1 MTQPLRETKDGK
13 SNMVFYSSEFSKGDE
28 LINGGTLKKGAR
40 FWYLGILHYGK
51 VVSEPRREIWS
62 WTN

>member
-1 MTQPLRETKDGK
+1 
-13 SNMVFYSSEFSKGDE
+13 MVFYSSEFSKGDE